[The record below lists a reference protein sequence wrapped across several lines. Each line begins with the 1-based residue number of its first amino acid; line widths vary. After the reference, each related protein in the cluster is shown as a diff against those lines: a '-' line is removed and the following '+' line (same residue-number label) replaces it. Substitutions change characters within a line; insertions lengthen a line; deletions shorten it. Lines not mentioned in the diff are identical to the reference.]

1 MNCINCGFE
10 LASEA
15 KVCSA
20 CGTAQ
25 TPVPALEPVQSD
37 MGSKAKPKPRAKPKA
52 ALAPVPLVEP
62 VQAVKAPRAK
72 NPAVLPAAT
81 PKSRAKPKVEAAA
94 QAVPEPVAKPVEVD
108 QAATEKPAVLPAA
121 APKSRAK
128 TKTEAAPVAVPEPVA
143 KPVEVEQAAT
153 AQPVALPTAR
163 PKSKAKPKV
172 ESEPL
177 PVPEPL
183 TQPAVKLAVKAV
195 QIDPAASASSS
206 VLPLPKPE
214 PKPMAKP
221 EAEPVPEPV
230 LEPVSAL
237 LIEPEQTA
245 AAVETVPLPLSEIIA
260 LQLDA
265 ATQPEL
271 VDEVQEHP
279 EKPHSNLFAILV
291 GVLLLLVGAYGYWA
305 LNSGAGHGGHEAA
318 PAHKASASAQGAQD
332 EHGAADAH
340 GHAAAKEVPSDH
352 AAPADHADPHAK
364 APASAADL
372 AWEARQAEIMKQNG
386 INVLRDAEM
395 RYAAKQK
402 VKRLNPS
409 PLFVELPPN
418 DGNIIKEFTL
428 NLADKGGKSYLQTK
442 VALETMDIIGQ
453 TQIINFMPVLNSKII
468 AMLGSRTMKEAST
481 MAGKVAI
488 AENLT
493 LVVNAVLDPQLTLIF
508 LLQSKP
514 TDAEILAYERMG
526 VIPKRLDD
534 GTRCCTQE
542 MRDAALQFPA
552 LTNADLPIQRTM
564 FKTFILQ

>member
-1 MNCINCGFE
+1 MNCIKCGFE

-37 MGSKAKPKPRAKPKA
+37 MGSKAKPKSRAKPKA
-52 ALAPVPLVEP
+52 ALAPSPSPEP
-62 VQAVKAPRAK
+62 VQTGKAPKAK
-72 NPAVLPAAT
+72 KPAALPAAT

-94 QAVPEPVAKPVEVD
+94 QALPEPVAKPVAVD
-108 QAATEKPAVLPAA
+108 QAATEQPAVLPTA

-172 ESEPL
+172 ESEPM
-177 PVPEPL
+177 PVAEPL
-183 TQPAVKLAVKAV
+183 TQPAVKLTVKAV
-195 QIDPAASASSS
+195 QIGPAASARSS
-206 VLPLPKPE
+206 VLPLPKPA
-214 PKPMAKP
+214 PKPMDKP
-221 EAEPVPEPV
+221 KAEPALEPVPE
-230 LEPVSAL
+230 L
-237 LIEPEQTA
+237 LIEPMQAA
-245 AAVETVPLPLSEIIA
+245 AAVETVPLPRPEIIA
-260 LQLDA
+260 PQLEA

-271 VDEVQEHP
+271 IDEVPEHP
-279 EKPHSNLFAILV
+279 EKPQSNLFAIVV

-305 LNSGAGHGGHEAA
+305 LNSGAGHGGHQPATTHGA
-318 PAHKASASAQGAQD
+318 PAAHGAQD
-332 EHGAADAH
+332 AHGAADAQ
-340 GHAAAKEVPSDH
+340 GHATAHEAPSDH

-364 APASAADL
+364 APATAADL
-372 AWEARQAEIMKQNG
+372 AWEIRQAEIMKQNG

-395 RYAAKQK
+395 RYDAKQK

-418 DGNIIKEFTL
+418 DGNILKEFTL

-442 VALETMDIIGQ
+442 VALETMDVIGQ
-453 TQIINFMPVLNSKII
+453 TQIINFMPVLTSKII
-468 AMLGSRTMKEAST
+468 AMLGSRTLKEAST

-488 AENLT
+488 AEDLT
-493 LVVNAVLDPQLTLIF
+493 LVVNAVLDPQMTLIF

-514 TDAEILAYERMG
+514 TDAEILALEKMG
-526 VIPKRLDD
+526 AIPKRLDD

-542 MRDAALQFPA
+542 MRDAALHFPA
-552 LTNADLPIQRTM
+552 LTNADLPVQRTM